1 MTNTHNSQNR
11 TRAASLPVSVLFITT
26 LISTVL
32 FTQSLHAAEEKIDHA
47 LSEFSAVY
55 AVQKFGIKVA
65 EANYK
70 LRHTDTGYK
79 FTQFTELYGL
89 ASMFADDTVS
99 VTSIVDMVDSDL
111 LLKKHIYIQTGREK
125 NRDEDIK
132 LQWDTAGGK
141 LNGKVTGIVRSKPIN
156 HDVDKPVWD
165 VLSFQIPLMIEA
177 NAGQKIYPYTALLK
191 GEIDDYKFELIST
204 ETVNIEDK
212 KYETLHLVRNDPVK
226 NRQLRIWLLPEL
238 NNIPLI
244 VENYRDDKLHSR
256 VQLEKVSFGQDKKF
270 IHVTTAESPDDDDI

>member
-1 MTNTHNSQNR
+1 
-11 TRAASLPVSVLFITT
+11 VLFS
-26 LISTVL
+26 L
-32 FTQSLHAAEEKIDHA
+32 SLHAAEEKINHA
-47 LSEFSAVY
+47 LSDFSAVY

-70 LRHTDTGYK
+70 LSHTDTGYK

-89 ASMFADDTVS
+89 ARMFADDTVS
-99 VTSIVDMVDSDL
+99 ITSIVDMVDSNL

-125 NRDEDIK
+125 NRDEDIT
-132 LQWDTAGGK
+132 LRWDTADGK
-141 LNGKVTGIVRSKPIN
+141 LKGKVTGIVRSKPIDHEVN
-156 HDVDKPVWD
+156 RPVWD
-165 VLSFQIPLMIEA
+165 VLSFQIPLMIDA

-191 GEIDDYKFELIST
+191 GEIDDYKFELTST

-212 KYETLHLVRNDPVK
+212 EYETLHLVRNDPVK
-226 NRQLRIWLLPEL
+226 NRQLLIWLLPEL

-256 VQLEKVSFGQDKKF
+256 VQLERVRFGQDKKF
-270 IHVTTAESPDDDDI
+270 VQVTTEGNQDDDDI

>member
-1 MTNTHNSQNR
+1 MTIRQNSQDR
-11 TRAASLPVSVLFITT
+11 SRAASLPLTVLFITT

-32 FTQSLHAAEEKIDHA
+32 FSQSLHAAKEPIDHA
-47 LSEFSAVY
+47 LSEFSAIY
-55 AVQKFGIKVA
+55 AVQKFGIKAA
-65 EANYK
+65 EAQYK
-70 LRHTDTGYK
+70 LSHTDTGYK
-79 FTQFTELYGL
+79 FTQYTELYGL
-89 ASMFADDTVS
+89 ARMLGDDTVS
-99 VTSIVDMVDSDL
+99 VTSIVDMIDNNL
-111 LLKKHIYIQTGREK
+111 LLKKHVYIQTGREK
-125 NRDEDIK
+125 NRDEDIEI
-132 LQWDTAGGK
+132 QWNTADGN

-156 HDVDKPVWD
+156 HEVDRPVWD

-204 ETVNIEDK
+204 ETVNIQEK
-212 KYETLHLVRNDPVK
+212 EYETLYLVRNDPVK

-270 IHVTTAESPDDDDI
+270 IHVTTADDDDI